1 MRRRARHDVKKG
13 SPEGDPFCFIRDL
26 LCGLRYAALV
36 AGRGVLMD
44 QALTGSAIEQLDR
57 GQSVP
62 SAASGSALERGTERG
77 LLGAV
82 ADRSSA

>member
-1 MRRRARHDVKKG
+1 MRWRARHDVKKG
-13 SPEGDPFCFIRDL
+13 RLRATLSVFIRDL
-26 LCGLRYAALV
+26 LRGLRDAALV
-36 AGRGVLMD
+36 AGCGVLVN